1 MFSEE
6 DTAKWLAEDL
16 LHLAWDRGSFSS
28 ASFLFLFFFGRGL
41 VRKFSV
47 YGSNP
52 SLLVCKV
59 FLTQSINKCQS
70 VFYFFG
76 INADL
81 SVILG
86 NSYCA
91 LEPILFPLPNS
102 TSSQN
107 LGNRCKMKRLP
118 ATVPIWT
125 KRQELPSSPTPN
137 VQCFGAFCGSPG
149 LPAAHHG
156 RRSGRSFLSL
166 PHDDPSIMKE
176 RGQCLQDEYIAES
189 ALDICHAIPRFL
201 R

>member
-1 MFSEE
+1 MASRRFTTFS
-6 DTAKWLAEDL
+6 L
-16 LHLAWDRGSFSS
+16 GSGEFFFWFFS
-28 ASFLFLFFFGRGL
+28 LPPFFFGRGL
-41 VRKFSV
+41 VHKFSV
-47 YGSNP
+47 HGSNP

-59 FLTQSINKCQS
+59 FLTQSLSECQS

-86 NSYCA
+86 NSYCV
-91 LEPILFPLPNS
+91 LEPILFPLPSS

-125 KRQELPSSPTPN
+125 KRQKSPSSPTPN
-137 VQCFGAFCGSPG
+137 FWCFGAFCGSPG

-156 RRSGRSFLSL
+156 RRGGRSFVSL
-166 PHDDPSIMKE
+166 PHDDASIMKE
-176 RGQCLQDEYIAES
+176 EGQGLQDEYIAES
-189 ALDICHAIPRFL
+189 ALDICHAVPGFL